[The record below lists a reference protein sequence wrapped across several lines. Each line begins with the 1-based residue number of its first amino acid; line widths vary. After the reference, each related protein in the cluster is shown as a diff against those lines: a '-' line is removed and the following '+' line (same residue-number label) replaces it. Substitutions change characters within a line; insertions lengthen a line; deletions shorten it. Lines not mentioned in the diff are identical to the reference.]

1 MEQLAQYMEKA
12 FIFEE
17 SGFLDEAVQLCNKCI
32 QAFPEFKDDIELEL
46 AKMCFQMK
54 DRLICQENNGI
65 IKKISERGFV
75 YETICYVCIALAI
88 AIMNNC
94 YSQCYS

>member
-1 MEQLAQYMEKA
+1 MWVYNIPK
-12 FIFEE
+12 
-17 SGFLDEAVQLCNKCI
+17 SNGYK
-32 QAFPEFKDDIELEL
+32 L

-88 AIMNNC
+88 AKNKLL
-94 YSQCYS
+94 